1 MAIGRLL
8 VAARGE
14 IAARV
19 IRTCDR
25 LGIET
30 VAIAATDD
38 RGAYHTRGAGHVHEV
53 AGYLDGEDVIRVAL
67 ESGADAVHPGYG
79 FLAERAEFAEAVEAA
94 ALEWVG
100 PPPHAMR
107 LAGDKLAAKR
117 IAREAGVPTVPFGA
131 PEDVGFPLILKAA
144 AGGGGRGMRIVH
156 DPALLD
162 AEVEAANREARAAFG
177 DGAVFAE
184 RLVDRA
190 RHVEVQLLGDRLGN
204 LTVLGTRDCSIQR
217 RYQKVF
223 EEAPAPG
230 IEAIGPALDE
240 AALAI
245 GRAAGYQSAGT
256 AEFLVSGSEFWF
268 IELNARLQVEHP
280 ITEAVTGIDLVAEQL
295 RIANGEAIGPAP
307 TEDGHSLEARLYAEH
322 PTTFLP
328 QAGRIE
334 RLELP
339 GWIRVDA
346 GVEAGDEIPV
356 AYDPLIAK
364 LVVHAETRTE
374 AFDEMASALA
384 ETRVGGVTT
393 NLALQ
398 RWIVAHP
405 VVRAGAVSTSFLDE
419 YPPLSRPTDPTRPW
433 SDGWRLNGQAA
444 QRRPPPR
451 LAPSGARSVDGRES
465 TEIRAPMPGRV
476 IQIVVAAGDRVAARQ
491 PMVLLEAMKMETPI
505 SAPHDA
511 VVSRIAV
518 AAGDHVAAGD
528 LLVEVAE

>member
-1 MAIGRLL
+1 MAIRRLL

-30 VAIAATDD
+30 VAVAAADD
-38 RGAYHTRGAGHVHEV
+38 RGAYHTRGAGQVREV
-53 AGYLDGEDVIRVAL
+53 ARYLDGEDVIRVAL

-94 ALEWVG
+94 ALRWVG

-131 PEDVGFPLILKAA
+131 SDDVGFPLILKAA
-144 AGGGGRGMRIVH
+144 AGGGGRGMRTVH
-156 DPALLD
+156 DPAELD

-177 DGAVFAE
+177 DGALFAE
-184 RLVDRA
+184 RLVEHA

-217 RYQKVF
+217 RHQKVF

-230 IEAIGPALDE
+230 IEAIGPSLDE

-245 GRAAGYQSAGT
+245 GRAAGYESAGT
-256 AEFLVSGSEFWF
+256 AEFLVSGNEFWF
-268 IELNARLQVEHP
+268 MELNARIQVEHP

-295 RIANGEAIGPAP
+295 RIANGESIGPAP

-328 QAGRIE
+328 QAGRVE

-339 GWIRVDA
+339 AWIRVDA

-356 AYDPLIAK
+356 GYDPLIAK

-393 NLALQ
+393 NLALL

-405 VVRAGAVSTSFLDE
+405 VVRAGAVSTSFLEE
-419 YPPLSRPTDPTRPW
+419 YPPSRPADPVRPW
-433 SDGWRLNGQAA
+433 SDGWRLNGPAA

-451 LAPSGARSVDGRES
+451 LAPSGARSAGERRS

-476 IQIVVAAGDRVAARQ
+476 IQIVVAEGDRVEARQ
-491 PMVLLEAMKMETPI
+491 SMVLLEAMKMETPI
-505 SAPHDA
+505 AAPHDA

-518 AAGDHVAAGD
+518 ATGDHVAAGD